1 MFVRCRCS
9 TAAPAMAV
17 QSCLRKKCK
26 KVVDNRCLCWYNK
39 PRRQARTSGGLAQLG
54 ERLHGMQ
61 EVTGS
66 IPVFSTRKK
75 STAQKCV
82 VLFCC
87 HERVRKFT
95 QPGERRAW
103 TARVHRDWN
112 GPGIPHQIKSVV
124 QKCTA
129 LFCLSQTSEGL
140 AQPGERRTWTARVHR
155 DLKRPGILHQNKA
168 SHIVWCLF
176 CLSQT
181 SEESAQPEERR
192 ADIRACR

>member
-1 MFVRCRCS
+1 MRDRSVRVLFCTKNGTPQRRASFVRCLCS
-9 TAAPAMAV
+9 AAVSAMAV

-26 KVVDNRCLCWYNK
+26 KVVDNRCLYWYNK

-82 VLFCC
+82 VLFYLSQTS
-87 HERVRKFT
+87 EGSA
-95 QPGERRAW
+95 QPEERRTW

-112 GPGIPHQIKSVV
+112 GPGILHQIKSVV

-129 LFCLSQTSEGL
+129 LFYLSQTSKG
-140 AQPGERRTWTARVHR
+140 
-155 DLKRPGILHQNKA
+155 
-168 SHIVWCLF
+168 
-176 CLSQT
+176 
-181 SEESAQPEERR
+181 SAQPEERR